1 MRADQIIS
9 EVSMRPT
16 RIARATT
23 QINPTVGIEFELLV
37 PAVDVVADPEPDY
50 TADRF
55 VRSFDDIIGFFDN
68 AGTSTRD
75 LARLEKKLTSAY
87 IDWVDEY
94 ATEQWNTADE
104 EEVVRQYAYDKFKNR
119 VSNEELQEIIDSMLS
134 EKFDNDYYSDAHQK
148 YVKNVKDDNLSL
160 EKEFLRDEYGI
171 VWMSDV
177 PTSFDYISW
186 PYYTGGQVDEDEI
199 QQKTY
204 EAARDDLDRYLDGS
218 VTVGRRNSAVSDLFV
233 IMPDGSVTSYDS
245 GYVGMEIVSPPT
257 DVQTMRKAIDDIK
270 RWAKWTGAFTNE
282 TCGLHM
288 NVSVPNYDR
297 TTLDYT
303 KLVLLV
309 GDEYVL
315 KQFDRLSNEYCA
327 NTFLRLQ
334 QHIKRS
340 EVADVTRLLGELQTN
355 LDAAAS
361 RAFYDLNR
369 GRPSINVRGD
379 GDDWV
384 EFRGPGGDWLK
395 YSTDQLMNTLN
406 RFVISLDAAMDPQ
419 KYRKDYLKK
428 LYARL
433 MSKFPQNATVIDEFV
448 RYKEQVEAYAN
459 AKPEERPL
467 RSSPNFGAT
476 KQRAKFYQ
484 QNRAMDRKFSGG
496 KKYLWSVNL
505 RGRVFVVNVY
515 ADSELEAVRTA
526 LTSKSKWPMWSD
538 SAVLRQLGGDMSKIT
553 QDNYQQYFDVNL
565 IRQVEQNPQL
575 REAESK
581 TAASKEISKTFRSMG
596 YKKLGEGADATV
608 WAKDD
613 DSVVKVIMPDDHET
627 LQGAAKTFYT
637 FYEFCRDN
645 SDQPNLPRFVQ
656 VTKEGHHATFEV
668 DGKEYIMIGIERLK
682 PIEEG
687 SLSQA
692 LVWMMSDLVSQG
704 KKWEAAYDEMTQ
716 LKSWK
721 LWEGEPNPKK
731 IIAFLKK
738 LDGTT
743 YVKFD
748 VLYTLMLLLYKR
760 GKINKMGW
768 DLHTENVMQRKDGTL
783 VIVDPWFAESLD

>member
-1 MRADQIIS
+1 MRADQIVS

-16 RIARATT
+16 RIARAAT

-37 PAVDVVADPEPDY
+37 PATDVVTEPEPDY
-50 TADRF
+50 SSDRN
-55 VRSFDDIIGFFDN
+55 VQSIDDIIGFFD
-68 AGTSTRD
+68 AETSTRD
-75 LARLEKKLTSAY
+75 LIRLENKLRSAY
-87 IDWVDEY
+87 LDYADEY

-104 EEVVRQYAYDKFKNR
+104 EDVVRTYAYDKFKNR

-134 EKFDNDYYSDAHQK
+134 EKFDNAHYRDAHGEYVQN
-148 YVKNVKDDNLSL
+148 VKNYNLPL
-160 EKEFLRDEYGI
+160 EKEFLQDEYGI
-171 VWMSDV
+171 VYMSDV
-177 PTSFDYISW
+177 PTTFDYISW
-186 PYYTGGQVDEDEI
+186 PYYTGGVVDEDEI

-204 EAARDDLDRYLDGS
+204 EAARDDLDRYLDGP
-218 VTVGRRNSAVSDLFV
+218 VTVGRRNGAVSDQFV
-233 IMPDGSVTSYDS
+233 IMPDGSLSSDDP

-303 KLVLLV
+303 KLILLV

-327 NTFLRLQ
+327 STLLRLQ

-340 EVADVTRLLGELQTN
+340 EVADVNRLLVELQKN

-448 RYKEQVEAYAN
+448 RYKEHVEAYAN
-459 AKPEERPL
+459 AKPEEKPL
-467 RSSPNFGAT
+467 QSPPDFSAT
-476 KQRAKFYQ
+476 KQRAKFHQ
-484 QNRAMDRKFSGG
+484 QNKAMDRKFSDG
-496 KKYLWSVNL
+496 KKYLWSVSV
-505 RGRVFVVNVY
+505 RGRVSVVNVY
-515 ADSELEAVRTA
+515 ADSELEAVRAA
-526 LTSKSKWPMWSD
+526 LANKAKWPMWSD
-538 SAVLRQLGGDMSKIT
+538 YAVLRPLGGDMSKIT

-565 IRQVEQNPQL
+565 IRQVEQKPQL
-575 REAESK
+575 REAEEGTREAK
-581 TAASKEISKTFRSMG
+581 KIDREFKKMG
-596 YKKLGEGADATV
+596 YKKLGSGAEAAV

-613 DSVVKVIMPDDHET
+613 DSVVKVIMPESGADMDS
-627 LQGAAKTFYT
+627 AAKTFYK
-637 FYEFCRDN
+637 FYEFCQQN
-645 SDQPNLPRFVQ
+645 TDQSNLPRFVQ
-656 VTKEGHHATFEV
+656 ITKDNHHVTFEV
-668 DGKEYIMIGIERLK
+668 NDRQFIMIGIERLRPLK
-682 PIEEG
+682 EG
-687 SLSQA
+687 SFSQA
-692 LVWMMSDLVSQG
+692 MIWMMSDLVT
-704 KKWEAAYDEMTQ
+704 KNKTWTEAYKDMLDPKT
-716 LKSWK
+716 WK
-721 LWEGEPNPKK
+721 HWDPPPSAAQ
-731 IIAFLKK
+731 IIKK
-738 LDGTT
+738 LKNIDGMTF
-743 YVKFD
+743 VKFD
-748 VLYTLMLLLYKR
+748 VLYTLMLLLYKK
-760 GKINKMGW
+760 GKINKLGW
-768 DLHTENVMQRKDGTL
+768 DLHTENVMERKDGTL
-783 VIVDPWFAESLD
+783 VIIDPWFSTELG